1 MSGGDGALLCLAK
14 LIQQLGRSRA
24 ARFLCHRPHKFLSH
38 TVTLYA
44 SSRARGTACRAAI
57 IDRQR
62 GNEQPSFRAYIDFQ
76 ALKSNLSCHIQN
88 VRNRNSDAS
97 PEKVVHLYEQWTH
110 LLGEVEQLRAERNA
124 NAKSMKV
131 RNASLQQV
139 SPSEGSAPPKAS
151 SDNLR
156 AA

>member
-1 MSGGDGALLCLAK
+1 M
-14 LIQQLGRSRA
+14 
-24 ARFLCHRPHKFLSH
+24 
-38 TVTLYA
+38 
-44 SSRARGTACRAAI
+44 ACRAAI

-131 RNASLQQV
+131 RSASFNSKSAHQREALLQRPVLTVGTLPDHRGKWKRQ
-139 SPSEGSAPPKAS
+139 PG
-151 SDNLR
+151 LG
-156 AA
+156 

>member
-1 MSGGDGALLCLAK
+1 M
-14 LIQQLGRSRA
+14 
-24 ARFLCHRPHKFLSH
+24 ARR
-38 TVTLYA
+38 
-44 SSRARGTACRAAI
+44 TACNAAN
-57 IDRQR
+57 DERQR

-76 ALKSNLSCHIQN
+76 ALKSNLSCHMQN

-110 LLGEVEQLRAERNA
+110 LLGEVEQLRAKRNA

-131 RNASLQQV
+131 CGACVNCESAHHYGALLQRHRLD
-139 SPSEGSAPPKAS
+139 G
-151 SDNLR
+151 LR